1 MRLTRPRSL
10 KAIVVIAAAAAVA
23 PALSGRT
30 QSINGAVLHD
40 SAVVFAGHEHITN
53 RVFSEGIDPWKP
65 QPVGI
70 APKPTTPTDTGPKPP
85 NPKFETKFNPDD

>member
-53 RVFSEGIDPWKP
+53 RVFSEGIDPAQVHLIMTSRADP
-65 QPVGI
+65 AFPLARMRVRGEVG
-70 APKPTTPTDTGPKPP
+70 AT
-85 NPKFETKFNPDD
+85 